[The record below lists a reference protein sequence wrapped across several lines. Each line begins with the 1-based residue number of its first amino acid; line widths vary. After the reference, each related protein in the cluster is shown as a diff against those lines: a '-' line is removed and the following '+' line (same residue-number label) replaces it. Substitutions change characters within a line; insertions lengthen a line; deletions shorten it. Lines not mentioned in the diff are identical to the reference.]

1 MVPGEIA
8 GPAAAGARARR
19 KQRMCDGRRFIARL
33 VGRAM
38 TLVSGRGEA
47 RRRTCEDGGR
57 AGGRLAETTS
67 SAHYRATSVARDGD
81 DGWIT
86 RRRRNISAAMPA
98 TGGVPGRAAERAV
111 ARRNISPRNVIAKTE

>member
-1 MVPGEIA
+1 VRA
-8 GPAAAGARARR
+8 RAAAEAAYVRRSTIYSATCRTRDDASERA
-19 KQRMCDGRRFIARL
+19 
-33 VGRAM
+33 
-38 TLVSGRGEA
+38 TRGEA
-47 RRRTCEDGGR
+47 RRRTCEDGSR

-98 TGGVPGRAAERAV
+98 IGGVTRAGGRAG
-111 ARRNISPRNVIAKTE
+111 SCKTKYFTTKCDSENRIETGLN

>member
-1 MVPGEIA
+1 
-8 GPAAAGARARR
+8 
-19 KQRMCDGRRFIARL
+19 MCDGRRFIARL

-86 RRRRNISAAMPA
+86 RRRRRNISAAMPA
-98 TGGVPGRAAERAV
+98 SGGVTRAGGRAG
-111 ARRNISPRNVIAKTE
+111 SCKTKYFTTKRDSENRIETGLN